1 MEEQEEVVLN
11 DEIEKVEGNEDD
23 YEIGEVVIDS
33 PEETVE
39 EDGYSL
45 LGICGVAAGAALCIY
60 GIQKGARAIYK
71 YVKTKKEVQQTEGE
85 KKSKI
90 KRRFKLVKVDED
102 GNIVYEAKTSDIKS
116 DENE

>member
-1 MEEQEEVVLN
+1 MEEQEVVLN

-39 EDGYSL
+39 EDDGYSL